1 MMHLHR
7 PPASNDIY
15 TIQPVG
21 GQYSLLFM
29 LKCAPEVIAER
40 IALFEED
47 GTPRTEAVTKDDR
60 EHSQWYDRNTMW
72 LVGKG
77 SKLT

>member
-1 MMHLHR
+1 MIFIR
-7 PPASNDIY
+7 YN
-15 TIQPVG
+15 
-21 GQYSLLFM
+21 LLEDNTLSSSCN

-60 EHSQWYDRNTMW
+60 EHSQ
-72 LVGKG
+72 
-77 SKLT
+77 